1 MKSRKPASRKA
12 LLAGAA
18 IALSATAAQPQTQDI
33 TVGVVLATSG
43 AGSAVGVP
51 SRNALALWPT
61 EIGGRKLKLVIQD
74 DRSDPSVGT
83 SIARRLVSEDK
94 VDVIVGGSLTPG
106 SVAIAAVA
114 NEAEVPHLTLAPAV
128 LNDKLSIWSFN
139 LPPSTNLMASAVFR
153 HMGKTNVKSVGYI
166 GFSDVWGDQWL
177 GALKNYAAKSGVKI
191 TAEERF
197 GRADTSVAG
206 QVLRLISSSPDAIL
220 VGGTSSAA
228 GLVQKTIIENGFKGT
243 VYHTHGAATR
253 DFIRV
258 AGKDGERAIA
268 PAGPSAVAEELPANN
283 LSKVPGTAFAA
294 GYESKYGAGTRTPF
308 AAHLYDGALV
318 LQKAVPVALQ
328 KAQPGTKEF
337 RIALKQAMEG
347 IQELPGA
354 QGVLNYSATNHD
366 GMDERAGVLVVVK
379 DGRWRYLQ

>member
-1 MKSRKPASRKA
+1 MKTRKPPFLQA

-18 IALSATAAQPQTQDI
+18 IAWSATTAQAQTQDI

-74 DRSDPSVGT
+74 DRSDPAAGT

-106 SVAIAAVA
+106 SLAIAAVA
-114 NEAEVPHLTLAPAV
+114 NEAEVPHLTLAPTV
-128 LNDKLSIWSFN
+128 LNEKISTWSFN
-139 LPPSTNLMASAVFR
+139 LPPTTNLMASAVFE
-153 HMGKTNVKSVGYI
+153 HMGKAKVKSVGYI

-177 GALKNYAAKSGVKI
+177 GELKNHAAKGGVRI

-197 GRADTSVAG
+197 GRADTSVSG
-206 QVLRLISSSPDAIL
+206 QTLRLISSKPDAIL

-228 GLVQKTIIENGFKGT
+228 GLVQKTLVENGFKGT
-243 VYHTHGAATR
+243 IYHTHGAATR
-253 DFIRV
+253 DFTRV
-258 AGKDGERAIA
+258 AGKDGEGAIA
-268 PAGPSAVAEELPANN
+268 PASPSAVAEELPA
-283 LSKVPGTAFAA
+283 SKASKAPGLTFVT

-308 AAHLYDGALV
+308 GAHLYDGALV
-318 LQKAVPVALQ
+318 LQKAVPVALH

-337 RIALKQAMEG
+337 RVALKQAIEG
-347 IQELPGA
+347 IRDLPA
-354 QGVLNYSATNHD
+354 SQGVLSYSATSHN
-366 GMDERAGVLVVVK
+366 GMDERGRVLVVVK
-379 DGRWRYLQ
+379 GGQWKYLQ